1 SARPHGHAEP
11 PEVRAPR
18 SGKRSRPSPS
28 RPRRP
33 SRTAFADSSHTHMF
47 SFRPRPNAPHLHFE
61 HALHTVV
68 DSWSTLCCTP
78 NNSSAL
84 EPGEDRPGDL
94 AVRKPGDP
102 STGSGR
108 PRPRGAASLTGDPPV
123 HSTLARNRPV

>member
-1 SARPHGHAEP
+1 PCVHWALKALYSPSSGCVTTSLLWLKITPHRPGPPWSARPPGHAAP

-33 SRTAFADSSHTHMF
+33 SRTAFADSSHTHM
-47 SFRPRPNAPHLHFE
+47 SSLRPRPNAPHLHFE

-68 DSWSTLCCTP
+68 DAWSVRCRTP

-84 EPGEDRPGDL
+84 EL
-94 AVRKPGDP
+94 
-102 STGSGR
+102 
-108 PRPRGAASLTGDPPV
+108 
-123 HSTLARNRPV
+123 

>member
-1 SARPHGHAEP
+1 HAAP

-33 SRTAFADSSHTHMF
+33 SRTAFADSSHTHM
-47 SFRPRPNAPHLHFE
+47 SSLRPRPNAPHLHFE

-68 DSWSTLCCTP
+68 DAWSVRCRTP

-84 EPGEDRPGDL
+84 ELGEDRPGD
-94 AVRKPGDP
+94 PG
-102 STGSGR
+102 TGSGR
-108 PRPRGAASLTGDPPV
+108 PLLRRAASLTGDHRFTAPWPG
-123 HSTLARNRPV
+123 TDRC